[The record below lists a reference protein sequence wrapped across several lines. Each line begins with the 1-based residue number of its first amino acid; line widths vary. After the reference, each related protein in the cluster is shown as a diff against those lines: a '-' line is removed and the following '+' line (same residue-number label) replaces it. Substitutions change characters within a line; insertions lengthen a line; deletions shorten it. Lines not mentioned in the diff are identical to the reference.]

1 MICEESTPTLN
12 AWGQEEEKEYR
23 VIRQVI
29 RNFNINK
36 TPQNE
41 CTHTHTHT
49 HTQFFRCLSMYVC
62 IYYIEHMHLSPL
74 SQEIKSIKV

>member
-1 MICEESTPTLN
+1 MEVRV
-12 AWGQEEEKEYR
+12 QEEEKEYR

-41 CTHTHTHT
+41 CMHAHTHTI
-49 HTQFFRCLSMYVC
+49 FSVSECVC
-62 IYYIEHMHLSPL
+62 MYYIEHMHLSPL

>member
-1 MICEESTPTLN
+1 MRVLRQGKQKDMEVR
-12 AWGQEEEKEYR
+12 GQEEEKEYR

-41 CTHTHTHT
+41 CTHTHT